1 MGVLSNIKPE
11 KVFYYFEEL
20 TKIPRG
26 SYNEK
31 AVSDYITGFA
41 KDRGL
46 EVYQDDLYNVVIIK
60 EAASGREEDPAIILQ
75 GHIDMVNEKTPDST
89 HDFEKDPLD
98 IYIDGDYIRAK
109 GTTLGADDG
118 IAVAYMLAILDDE
131 SIRAPRLEMV
141 FTVSEEVGMEGAHGV
156 DLSKLR
162 GKQLI
167 NIDSEDEGI
176 LLAGCAGGMRA
187 EVRLP
192 LEYEG
197 IDKIGLYRLKE
208 ATDVN
213 LSRNINETKNVNETG
228 ETSKT
233 ENEKKS
239 SGDVKCGIIK
249 ISGLLGGHSG
259 QEIDKQRINADHML
273 ARVLLSLIN
282 SGFDIRPV
290 SMQGGGKDNA
300 IPFEAYA
307 EVVFKAADESEI
319 KKKLAEINSEIK
331 NEYRNTDGGATL
343 SLDVMNYEHNNE
355 KKSDNA
361 EHDSAGKKRDES
373 DCYEN
378 VCCENDRYVMTPSS
392 VRKALGLILALP
404 NGIVKM
410 SGDIEGLV
418 ETSLNLGVMK
428 TVKSVIESA
437 DTVAEDT
444 DIDTGAFA
452 HKTGESRTLILTYAL
467 RSSVG
472 SAKKA
477 LAERFRLIAESF
489 GAKVGFH
496 GEYPAW
502 EYKEKSELRD
512 KVINV
517 FEEMYGRKPE
527 VSVIHAGVECG
538 LLAEKIPGLDAIS
551 YGPDMYD
558 IHTANEHL
566 SISSAGRMYDY
577 LIRIIES

>member
-1 MGVLSNIKPE
+1 MDVLSNLKPE

-20 TKIPRG
+20 TRIPRG

-31 AVSDYITGFA
+31 AVSDYITNFA

-60 EAASGREEDPAIILQ
+60 EAASGRENDPAIILQ
-75 GHIDMVNEKTPDST
+75 GHIDMVNEKTPDSP

-131 SIRAPRLEMV
+131 SIKAPRLEMV

-192 LEYEG
+192 LEYESVS
-197 IDKIGLYRLKE
+197 RNVWSELKE
-208 ATDVN
+208 A
-213 LSRNINETKNVNETG
+213 EGVNEADKTR
-228 ETSKT
+228 ETSAVNEVET
-233 ENEKKS
+233 EKEQ
-239 SGDVKCGIIK
+239 SGNLKFGIIK

-290 SMQGGGKDNA
+290 TMQGGGKDNA
-300 IPFEAYA
+300 IPFEATA
-307 EVVFKAADESEI
+307 EVVFKAGDESAI
-319 KKKLAEINSEIK
+319 KEKLAEINSEIK
-331 NEYRNTDGGATL
+331 NEYRNTDGGVTL
-343 SLDVMNYEHNNE
+343 SFDATSNE
-355 KKSDNA
+355 QTAVKQSDGVY
-361 EHDSAGKKRDES
+361 DGKQTGPGRYKN
-373 DCYEN
+373 DCYA
-378 VCCENDRYVMTPSS
+378 MTSSS
-392 VRKALGLILALP
+392 VRKSLGLILALP

-418 ETSLNLGVMK
+418 ETSLNLGVMRTETAGK
-428 TVKSVIESA
+428 VADGETDVDTADNIESR
-437 DTVAEDT
+437 
-444 DIDTGAFA
+444 
-452 HKTGESRTLILTYAL
+452 SLILTYAL

-477 LAERFRLIAESF
+477 LAERFRLIAEGF
-489 GAKVGFH
+489 GAAVSFH

-502 EYKEKSELRD
+502 EYKENSDLRD
-512 KVINV
+512 KMIRI
-517 FEEMYGRKPE
+517 FEKMYGRKPE

-566 SISSAGRMYDY
+566 SISSAARMYEY

>member
-1 MGVLSNIKPE
+1 MTVLGVSSL
-11 KVFYYFEEL
+11 V
-20 TKIPRG
+20 
-26 SYNEK
+26 
-31 AVSDYITGFA
+31 
-41 KDRGL
+41 
-46 EVYQDDLYNVVIIK
+46 
-60 EAASGREEDPAIILQ
+60 
-75 GHIDMVNEKTPDST
+75 
-89 HDFEKDPLD
+89 
-98 IYIDGDYIRAK
+98 
-109 GTTLGADDG
+109 GADDG

-131 SIRAPRLEMV
+131 SIKAPRLEMV

-197 IDKIGLYRLKE
+197 
-208 ATDVN
+208 V
-213 LSRNINETKNVNETG
+213 SRNVWNELNEAEGVNEADKTRENSAVNEV
-228 ETSKT
+228 ET
-233 ENEKKS
+233 EKDR
-239 SGDVKCGIIK
+239 SGNLKFGIIK

-290 SMQGGGKDNA
+290 TMQGGGKDNA
-300 IPFEAYA
+300 IPFEATA
-307 EVVFKAADESEI
+307 EVVFKKADENAVKE
-319 KKKLAEINSEIK
+319 KLAEINSEIK
-331 NEYRNTDGGATL
+331 NEYRNTDGGVTF
-343 SLDVMNYEHNNE
+343 SFDVI
-355 KKSDNA
+355 SDEQSTVKQSDGVN
-361 EHDSAGKKRDES
+361 DGRQTGPGRYKN
-373 DCYEN
+373 DCYA
-378 VCCENDRYVMTPSS
+378 MTSSS

-418 ETSLNLGVMK
+418 ETSLNLGVMRTETAGK
-428 TVKSVIESA
+428 VADGETGVDTADNIESR
-437 DTVAEDT
+437 
-444 DIDTGAFA
+444 
-452 HKTGESRTLILTYAL
+452 SLILTYAL

-477 LAERFRLIAESF
+477 LAERFRLIAENF
-489 GAKVGFH
+489 GAKVSFH

-512 KVINV
+512 KMIRV
-517 FEEMYGRKPE
+517 FEEMYGKTPE

-566 SISSAGRMYDY
+566 SISSAARMYEY
-577 LIRIIES
+577 LLRIIES

>member
-1 MGVLSNIKPE
+1 MGVLSNLKPE
-11 KVFYYFEEL
+11 KVFYFFEEL
-20 TKIPRG
+20 TRIPRG

-31 AVSDYITGFA
+31 AVSNYITNFA

-60 EAASGREEDPAIILQ
+60 EAASGRENDPAIILQ
-75 GHIDMVNEKTPDST
+75 GHIDMVNEKTPDSP

-131 SIRAPRLEMV
+131 NIKAPRLEMV

-197 IDKIGLYRLKE
+197 
-208 ATDVN
+208 V
-213 LSRNINETKNVNETG
+213 SRNVWNELNEAEGVNETDKTRENSAVNEV
-228 ETSKT
+228 ET
-233 ENEKKS
+233 EKDR
-239 SGDVKCGIIK
+239 SGNLKFGIIK

-290 SMQGGGKDNA
+290 TMQGGGKDNA
-300 IPFEAYA
+300 IPFEATS
-307 EVVFKAADESEI
+307 EVVFKKVDESAI
-319 KKKLAEINSEIK
+319 KEKLALINSEIK
-331 NEYRNTDGGATL
+331 NEYRNTDGGVTL
-343 SLDVMNYEHNNE
+343 SLDVISDEQSTVKQSDGVNDGRQI
-355 KKSDNA
+355 KS
-361 EHDSAGKKRDES
+361 G
-373 DCYEN
+373 
-378 VCCENDRYVMTPSS
+378 RYVMTLSS
-392 VRKALGLILALP
+392 ARKALGLILALP

-418 ETSLNLGVMK
+418 ETSLNLGVMRMETAGK
-428 TVKSVIESA
+428 VADDESGV
-437 DTVAEDT
+437 DTAQNVE
-444 DIDTGAFA
+444 G
-452 HKTGESRTLILTYAL
+452 KTLILTYAL

-477 LAERFRLIAESF
+477 LAERFRLIAENF
-489 GAKVGFH
+489 GAKVSFH

-512 KVINV
+512 KMIKI
-517 FEEMYGRKPE
+517 FEEMYGKTPE

-566 SISSAGRMYDY
+566 SISSAARMYEY
-577 LIRIIES
+577 LLRIIES

>member
-1 MGVLSNIKPE
+1 MGVLSNLKPE
-11 KVFYYFEEL
+11 KVFYFFEEL
-20 TKIPRG
+20 TRIPRG

-60 EAASGREEDPAIILQ
+60 EAASGKENDPAIILQ
-75 GHIDMVNEKTPDST
+75 GHIDMVNEKTPDSP

-131 SIRAPRLEMV
+131 SIKAPRLEMV

-197 IDKIGLYRLKE
+197 
-208 ATDVN
+208 V
-213 LSRNINETKNVNETG
+213 SRNVWNELNEAEGVNEADKTRENSAVNEV
-228 ETSKT
+228 ET
-233 ENEKKS
+233 EKDR
-239 SGDVKCGIIK
+239 SGNLKFGIIK

-290 SMQGGGKDNA
+290 TMQGGGKDNA
-300 IPFEAYA
+300 IPFEATA
-307 EVVFKAADESEI
+307 EVVFKKADENAVKE
-319 KKKLAEINSEIK
+319 KLAEINSEIK
-331 NEYRNTDGGATL
+331 NEYRNTDGGVTF
-343 SLDVMNYEHNNE
+343 SFDVI
-355 KKSDNA
+355 SDEQSTVKQSDGVN
-361 EHDSAGKKRDES
+361 DGRQTGPGRYKN
-373 DCYEN
+373 DCYA
-378 VCCENDRYVMTPSS
+378 MTSSS

-418 ETSLNLGVMK
+418 ETSLNLGVMRTETAGK
-428 TVKSVIESA
+428 VADGETGVDTADNIESR
-437 DTVAEDT
+437 
-444 DIDTGAFA
+444 
-452 HKTGESRTLILTYAL
+452 SLILTYAL

-477 LAERFRLIAESF
+477 LAERFRLIAENF
-489 GAKVGFH
+489 GAKVSFH

-512 KVINV
+512 KMIRV
-517 FEEMYGRKPE
+517 FEEMYGKTPE

-566 SISSAGRMYDY
+566 SISSAARMYEY
-577 LIRIIES
+577 LLRIIES

>member
-1 MGVLSNIKPE
+1 MGVLSNLKPE

-20 TKIPRG
+20 TRIPRG

-31 AVSDYITGFA
+31 AVSDYITNFA

-60 EAASGREEDPAIILQ
+60 EAASGRENDPAIILQ
-75 GHIDMVNEKTPDST
+75 GHIDMVNEKTPDSP

-131 SIRAPRLEMV
+131 KIKAPRLEMV

-192 LEYEG
+192 LEYESVRSG
-197 IDKIGLYRLKE
+197 QSESDATEPTMSSEAISLYGL
-208 ATDVN
+208 A
-213 LSRNINETKNVNETG
+213 
-228 ETSKT
+228 
-233 ENEKKS
+233 
-239 SGDVKCGIIK
+239 SGTIK

-290 SMQGGGKDNA
+290 TMQGGGKDNA
-300 IPFEAYA
+300 IPFEATS
-307 EVVFKAADESEI
+307 EVVFKKVDESAI
-319 KKKLAEINSEIK
+319 KEKLALINSEIK
-331 NEYRNTDGGATL
+331 NEYRNTDGGVTL
-343 SLDVMNYEHNNE
+343 SLDVISDEQSTVKQSDGVNDGRQI
-355 KKSDNA
+355 KS
-361 EHDSAGKKRDES
+361 G
-373 DCYEN
+373 
-378 VCCENDRYVMTPSS
+378 RYVMTLSS
-392 VRKALGLILALP
+392 ARKALGLILALP

-418 ETSLNLGVMK
+418 ETSLNLGVMR
-428 TVKSVIESA
+428 IETAGKVA
-437 DTVAEDT
+437 DDESGVDT
-444 DIDTGAFA
+444 AQNVEG
-452 HKTGESRTLILTYAL
+452 KTLILTYAL

-477 LAERFRLIAESF
+477 LAERFRLIAEGF
-489 GAKVGFH
+489 GAKAGFH

-512 KVINV
+512 KMIKI
-517 FEEMYGRKPE
+517 FEEMYGKTPV

-566 SISSAGRMYDY
+566 SISSAARMYEY

>member
-1 MGVLSNIKPE
+1 MGVLSNLKPE

-20 TKIPRG
+20 TRIPRG

-31 AVSDYITGFA
+31 AVSDYITNFA

-60 EAASGREEDPAIILQ
+60 EAASGRENDPAIILQ
-75 GHIDMVNEKTPDST
+75 GHIDMVNEKTPDSR

-131 SIRAPRLEMV
+131 SIKAPRLEMV

-197 IDKIGLYRLKE
+197 
-208 ATDVN
+208 V
-213 LSRNINETKNVNETG
+213 SRNVWNELNEAEGVNEADKTRENSAVNEV
-228 ETSKT
+228 ET
-233 ENEKKS
+233 EKDR
-239 SGDVKCGIIK
+239 SGNLKFGIIK

-290 SMQGGGKDNA
+290 TMQGGGKDNA
-300 IPFEAYA
+300 IPFEATA
-307 EVVFKAADESEI
+307 EVVFKKVDESAI
-319 KKKLAEINSEIK
+319 KEKLALINSEIK
-331 NEYRNTDGGATL
+331 NEYRNTDGGVTL
-343 SLDVMNYEHNNE
+343 SLDVISDEQSTVKQSDGVNDGRQI
-355 KKSDNA
+355 KS
-361 EHDSAGKKRDES
+361 G
-373 DCYEN
+373 
-378 VCCENDRYVMTPSS
+378 RYVMTLSS
-392 VRKALGLILALP
+392 ARKALGLILALP

-418 ETSLNLGVMK
+418 ETSLNLGVMRMETAGK
-428 TVKSVIESA
+428 VADDESGV
-437 DTVAEDT
+437 DTAQNVE
-444 DIDTGAFA
+444 G
-452 HKTGESRTLILTYAL
+452 KTLILTYAL

-477 LAERFRLIAESF
+477 LAERFRLIAEGF
-489 GAKVGFH
+489 GATVSFH

-502 EYKEKSELRD
+502 EYKEKSDLRD
-512 KVINV
+512 KMIRI

-566 SISSAGRMYDY
+566 SISSAARMYEY

>member
-1 MGVLSNIKPE
+1 MGVLSNLKPE
-11 KVFYYFEEL
+11 KVFYFFEEL
-20 TKIPRG
+20 TRIPRG

-60 EAASGREEDPAIILQ
+60 EAASGKENDPAIILQ
-75 GHIDMVNEKTPDST
+75 GHIDMVNEKTPDSP

-131 SIRAPRLEMV
+131 SIKAPRLEMV

-197 IDKIGLYRLKE
+197 
-208 ATDVN
+208 V
-213 LSRNINETKNVNETG
+213 SRNVWNELNEAEGVNEADKTRENSAVNEV
-228 ETSKT
+228 ET
-233 ENEKKS
+233 EKDR
-239 SGDVKCGIIK
+239 SGNLKFGIIK

-290 SMQGGGKDNA
+290 TMQGGGKDNA
-300 IPFEAYA
+300 IPFEATA
-307 EVVFKAADESEI
+307 EVVFKKADENAVKE
-319 KKKLAEINSEIK
+319 KLAEINSEIK
-331 NEYRNTDGGATL
+331 NEYRNTDGGVTF
-343 SLDVMNYEHNNE
+343 SFDVI
-355 KKSDNA
+355 SDEQSTVKQSDGVN
-361 EHDSAGKKRDES
+361 DGRQTGPGRYKN
-373 DCYEN
+373 DCYA
-378 VCCENDRYVMTPSS
+378 MTSSS

-418 ETSLNLGVMK
+418 ETSLNLGVMRTETAGK
-428 TVKSVIESA
+428 VADGETGVDTADNIESR
-437 DTVAEDT
+437 
-444 DIDTGAFA
+444 
-452 HKTGESRTLILTYAL
+452 SLILTYAL

-477 LAERFRLIAESF
+477 LAERFRLIAENF
-489 GAKVGFH
+489 GAKVSFH

-512 KVINV
+512 KMIRV
-517 FEEMYGRKPE
+517 FEEMYGKTPE
-527 VSVIHAGVECG
+527 VSVIHAGVECS
-538 LLAEKIPGLDAIS
+538 LRAENIPGLDAIS

-566 SISSAGRMYDY
+566 SISSAARMYEY
-577 LIRIIES
+577 LLRIIES

>member
-1 MGVLSNIKPE
+1 MGVLSNLKPE

-20 TKIPRG
+20 TRIPRG

-46 EVYQDDLYNVVIIK
+46 EVYQDSLYNVVIIR
-60 EAASGREEDPAIILQ
+60 EAAPGRENDPAIILQ
-75 GHIDMVNEKTPDST
+75 GHIDMVNEKTPDSP

-131 SIRAPRLEMV
+131 SIKAPRLEMV

-197 IDKIGLYRLKE
+197 
-208 ATDVN
+208 V
-213 LSRNINETKNVNETG
+213 SRNVWNELNEAEGVNEADKTR
-228 ETSKT
+228 ETSAVNEVET
-233 ENEKKS
+233 EKEQ
-239 SGDVKCGIIK
+239 SGNLKFGIIK

-290 SMQGGGKDNA
+290 TMQGGGKDNA
-300 IPFEAYA
+300 IPFEATA
-307 EVVFKAADESEI
+307 EVVFKAGDESAI
-319 KKKLAEINSEIK
+319 KEKLAEINSEIK
-331 NEYRNTDGGATL
+331 NEYRNTDGGVTL
-343 SLDVMNYEHNNE
+343 SFDATSNE
-355 KKSDNA
+355 QTAVKQSDGVY
-361 EHDSAGKKRDES
+361 DGKQTGPGRYKN
-373 DCYEN
+373 DCYA
-378 VCCENDRYVMTPSS
+378 MTSSS

-418 ETSLNLGVMK
+418 ETSLNLGVMRMETAGK
-428 TVKSVIESA
+428 DVA
-437 DTVAEDT
+437 DNDTPSITDAASEDRPRNG
-444 DIDTGAFA
+444 DR
-452 HKTGESRTLILTYAL
+452 KTLILTYAL

-477 LAERFRLIAESF
+477 LAERFRLIAEGF
-489 GAKVGFH
+489 GAAVSFH

-502 EYKEKSELRD
+502 EYKENSDLRD
-512 KVINV
+512 KMIKI
-517 FEEMYGRKPE
+517 FEEMYGKTPV

-566 SISSAGRMYDY
+566 SISSAARMYEY

>member
-1 MGVLSNIKPE
+1 MGVLSNLKPE

-131 SIRAPRLEMV
+131 SIKAPRLEMV

-156 DLSKLR
+156 DLSKLK

-192 LEYEG
+192 LEYESVS
-197 IDKIGLYRLKE
+197 RNVWSELKE
-208 ATDVN
+208 A
-213 LSRNINETKNVNETG
+213 EGVNEADKTR
-228 ETSKT
+228 ETSAVNEVET
-233 ENEKKS
+233 EKEQ
-239 SGDVKCGIIK
+239 SGNLKFGIIK

-259 QEIDKQRINADHML
+259 QEIDKQKINADHML

-290 SMQGGGKDNA
+290 TMQGGGKDNA
-300 IPFEAYA
+300 IPFEATA
-307 EVVFKAADESEI
+307 EVVFKAGDESAI
-319 KKKLAEINSEIK
+319 KEKLAEINSEIK
-331 NEYRNTDGGATL
+331 NEYRNTDGGVTL
-343 SLDVMNYEHNNE
+343 SFDATSNE
-355 KKSDNA
+355 QTAEKQSDGVY
-361 EHDSAGKKRDES
+361 DGKQTGLGRYKN
-373 DCYEN
+373 DCYA
-378 VCCENDRYVMTPSS
+378 MTSSS
-392 VRKALGLILALP
+392 VRKVLGLILALP

-418 ETSLNLGVMK
+418 ETSLNLGVMRTETAGK
-428 TVKSVIESA
+428 DVA
-437 DTVAEDT
+437 DNDTPSITDAASEDRPRNG
-444 DIDTGAFA
+444 DR
-452 HKTGESRTLILTYAL
+452 KTLILTYAL

-477 LAERFRLIAESF
+477 LAERFRMIAEGF
-489 GAKVGFH
+489 GAAVSFH

-502 EYKEKSELRD
+502 EYKEKSDLRD
-512 KVINV
+512 KMIRV

-566 SISSAGRMYDY
+566 SISSAARMYEY

>member
-1 MGVLSNIKPE
+1 MDVLSNLKPE

-20 TKIPRG
+20 TRIPRG

-31 AVSDYITGFA
+31 AVSDYITNFA
-41 KDRGL
+41 KNRGL

-60 EAASGREEDPAIILQ
+60 EAASGRENDPAIILQ
-75 GHIDMVNEKTPDST
+75 GHIDMVNEKTPDSR

-131 SIRAPRLEMV
+131 SIKAPRLEMV

-213 LSRNINETKNVNETG
+213 RSRNINETKDVNETG
-228 ETSKT
+228 ETNKT
-233 ENEKKS
+233 ENEEKS
-239 SGDVKCGIIK
+239 TGDVKCGIIK

-290 SMQGGGKDNA
+290 TMQGGGKDNA
-300 IPFEAYA
+300 IPFEATA
-307 EVVFKAADESEI
+307 EVVFKAGDESAI
-319 KKKLAEINSEIK
+319 KEKLAEINSEIK
-331 NEYRNTDGGATL
+331 NEYRNTDGGVTL
-343 SLDVMNYEHNNE
+343 SLDATSNE
-355 KKSDNA
+355 QTAVKQSDGVY
-361 EHDSAGKKRDES
+361 DGKQTGPGRYKN
-373 DCYEN
+373 DCYA
-378 VCCENDRYVMTPSS
+378 MTSSS

-418 ETSLNLGVMK
+418 ETSLNLGVMRTETAGK
-428 TVKSVIESA
+428 DVA
-437 DTVAEDT
+437 DNDTPSITDAASEDRPRNG
-444 DIDTGAFA
+444 DR
-452 HKTGESRTLILTYAL
+452 KTLILTYAL

-477 LAERFRLIAESF
+477 LAERFRLIAEGF
-489 GAKVGFH
+489 GAAVSFH

-502 EYKEKSELRD
+502 EYKENSDLRD
-512 KVINV
+512 KMIRI

-566 SISSAGRMYDY
+566 SISSAARMYEY